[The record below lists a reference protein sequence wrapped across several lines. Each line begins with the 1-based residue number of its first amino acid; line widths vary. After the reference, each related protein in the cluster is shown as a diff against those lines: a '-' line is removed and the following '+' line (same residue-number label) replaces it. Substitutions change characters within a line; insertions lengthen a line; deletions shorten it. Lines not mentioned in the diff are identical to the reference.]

1 MHDCLI
7 IGGGVVG
14 LSLAYE
20 LAGAGL
26 SVHLVER
33 GQLGREASWAGA
45 GLLPPAVRRE
55 DNNAIQQ
62 TDPMQQLEALSHEMH
77 RAWAADLR
85 EATGLDTG
93 YRRTGG
99 MHIAG
104 ASPNAPQ
111 IESELRTA
119 MADRRRLGIEVRELS
134 TADVKKMEPALAA
147 VNTAFLLPDECQIR
161 NPRHLKALAAAATL
175 RGVQIST
182 GIEATDLI
190 VRGGRIDGV
199 GTGQGTLQADRYCI
213 CGGPWSSTLL
223 ARVGCRVEMR
233 PVRGQML
240 LLQTSPTLLR
250 RIVNE
255 GPRYVVPRGDGR
267 YLVGSTVEDA
277 GFDCRTTAAGIGG
290 LLEFAQRLV
299 PALGDAQLERSWA
312 GLRPGSIDGLPYLG
326 RVPNMSNLF
335 VAAGHFRAGLHL
347 STGTARI
354 MSHLMRDLAPEI
366 DLTPFRPDRAVS

>member
-45 GLLPPAVRRE
+45 GLLPPALSRE
-55 DNNAIQQ
+55 GASAVQL
-62 TDPMQQLEALSHEMH
+62 DPMQQLEAVSHEMH

-99 MHIAG
+99 MHIVG
-104 ASPNAPQ
+104 DSPNGPQ
-111 IESELRTA
+111 IESDLRTA

-134 TADVKKMEPALAA
+134 TANVKKMEPSLAP
-147 VNTAFLLPDECQIR
+147 VSCAFLLPDECQIR

-175 RGVQIST
+175 RGVQITT
-182 GIEATDLI
+182 GVEATDLV

-199 GTGQGTLQADRYCI
+199 ATAQGVLQADRYCI
-213 CGGPWSSTLL
+213 CGGPWSATLL

-240 LLQTSPTLLR
+240 LVQTSPTLLR

-312 GLRPGSIDGLPYLG
+312 GLRPGSVDGLPYLG
-326 RVPNMSNLF
+326 RVPNLSNLF

-347 STGTARI
+347 STGTARV
-354 MSHLMRDLAPEI
+354 MSQLMRDLAPEI
-366 DLTPFRPDRAVS
+366 DLTPFRPDRIVS